1 MRRSNSCSTPITVRN
16 PDVAQLAPGF
26 NLVNISKAWQY
37 STGNGVPVAV
47 IDTGVSPNPR
57 LPVVPGG
64 DYIMG
69 EDGLSDCDAHGTVVS
84 SIIAA
89 APLGILP
96 MPRAMPATA
105 AFPPPAGPPPV
116 TAAPAPPVE
125 VPPPMPPPPPVTIT
139 QTVAPPPPPP
149 EDAGAMAPSNGPPD
163 PQTEDEPAVPP
174 PPPGA
179 PDGVVGVAPH
189 ATIISIRQS
198 SRAFEPVN
206 PSSAGP
212 NSDEKVKAGTLDSVA
227 RAVVHAANMGAKVIN
242 ISVTACLPAAAPG
255 DQRVLGAALWYAA
268 TVKDAVIVAAAGNDG
283 EAGCGNNPM
292 YDPLDPSDPRDWHQV
307 TVVSSPSWFSDYV
320 LSVGAVD
327 AYGAALDKS
336 MSGPWVGVA
345 APGTHIMGLSPQGG
359 GPVNAY
365 PPSRPG
371 EKNMPFW
378 GTSFSA
384 AYVSGVAALVRAKF
398 PELTAYQVINRI
410 VQSAHNPPAGV
421 DNKLGYGLVD
431 PVAAL
436 TFNIPSGDR
445 MAPGAQSRVITPAAP
460 PPSARSPGAQYRY
473 RVRRRSG
480 HRCAGNGNR
489 GSATEGALTSKL
501 TGFSPRS
508 ARRVAG
514 VWTVFVLASA
524 GWALG
529 GQLGAVMAVVVG
541 VALVFV
547 QWWGQPAWS
556 WAVLGLRGR
565 RPVKWND
572 PITLANNRSG
582 GGVRVQDGVAVVAV
596 QLLGRAHRAT
606 TVTGSVTVE
615 SDNVIDVVE
624 LAPLL
629 RHPLDLE
636 LDSISVVTFGSRTGT
651 VGDYPRVYDAE
662 IGTPPYAG
670 RRETWLIMRLPVIG
684 NTQALRWRT
693 SVGAAA
699 ISVAQ
704 RVASSLR
711 CQGLRA
717 KLATATDLAEL
728 DRRLGSDAV
737 AGSAQRWKAIRGEAG
752 WMTTYA
758 YPAEAISSR
767 VLSQAWT
774 LRADEVIQNVTVYP
788 DATCTAT
795 ITVRTPTPA
804 PTPPSVIL
812 RRLNGEQAAAAAA
825 NMCGPRPHLRG
836 QRRCPLPAQL
846 VTEIGPSGV
855 LIGKLSNGDR
865 LMIPVTDAGELSRV
879 FVAADDTIAK
889 RIVIRVV
896 GAGERVCVH
905 TRDQE
910 RWASVRMPQ
919 LSIVGTP
926 RPAPRT
932 TVGVVEYVR
941 RRKNGDDGK
950 SEGSGV
956 DVAISPTPRPASVI
970 TIARPGT
977 SLSESDRHG
986 FEVTIEQ
993 IDRATVKV
1001 GAAGQNWLVEM
1012 EMFRAEN
1019 RYVSLEPVTMSIGR

>member
-47 IDTGVSPNPR
+47 IDTGVSLNPR

-105 AFPPPAGPPPV
+105 AFPPPAGPP
-116 TAAPAPPVE
+116 
-125 VPPPMPPPPPVTIT
+125 
-139 QTVAPPPPPP
+139 
-149 EDAGAMAPSNGPPD
+149 
-163 PQTEDEPAVPP
+163 
-174 PPPGA
+174 
-179 PDGVVGVAPH
+179 
-189 ATIISIRQS
+189 
-198 SRAFEPVN
+198 
-206 PSSAGP
+206 
-212 NSDEKVKAGTLDSVA
+212 
-227 RAVVHAANMGAKVIN
+227 
-242 ISVTACLPAAAPG
+242 
-255 DQRVLGAALWYAA
+255 
-268 TVKDAVIVAAAGNDG
+268 
-283 EAGCGNNPM
+283 
-292 YDPLDPSDPRDWHQV
+292 
-307 TVVSSPSWFSDYV
+307 
-320 LSVGAVD
+320 
-327 AYGAALDKS
+327 
-336 MSGPWVGVA
+336 
-345 APGTHIMGLSPQGG
+345 
-359 GPVNAY
+359 
-365 PPSRPG
+365 
-371 EKNMPFW
+371 
-378 GTSFSA
+378 
-384 AYVSGVAALVRAKF
+384 
-398 PELTAYQVINRI
+398 
-410 VQSAHNPPAGV
+410 
-421 DNKLGYGLVD
+421 
-431 PVAAL
+431 
-436 TFNIPSGDR
+436 
-445 MAPGAQSRVITPAAP
+445 
-460 PPSARSPGAQYRY
+460 
-473 RVRRRSG
+473 
-480 HRCAGNGNR
+480 
-489 GSATEGALTSKL
+489 
-501 TGFSPRS
+501 
-508 ARRVAG
+508 
-514 VWTVFVLASA
+514 
-524 GWALG
+524 
-529 GQLGAVMAVVVG
+529 
-541 VALVFV
+541 
-547 QWWGQPAWS
+547 
-556 WAVLGLRGR
+556 
-565 RPVKWND
+565 
-572 PITLANNRSG
+572 
-582 GGVRVQDGVAVVAV
+582 
-596 QLLGRAHRAT
+596 
-606 TVTGSVTVE
+606 
-615 SDNVIDVVE
+615 
-624 LAPLL
+624 
-629 RHPLDLE
+629 
-636 LDSISVVTFGSRTGT
+636 
-651 VGDYPRVYDAE
+651 
-662 IGTPPYAG
+662 
-670 RRETWLIMRLPVIG
+670 
-684 NTQALRWRT
+684 
-693 SVGAAA
+693 
-699 ISVAQ
+699 
-704 RVASSLR
+704 
-711 CQGLRA
+711 
-717 KLATATDLAEL
+717 
-728 DRRLGSDAV
+728 
-737 AGSAQRWKAIRGEAG
+737 
-752 WMTTYA
+752 
-758 YPAEAISSR
+758 
-767 VLSQAWT
+767 
-774 LRADEVIQNVTVYP
+774 
-788 DATCTAT
+788 
-795 ITVRTPTPA
+795 
-804 PTPPSVIL
+804 
-812 RRLNGEQAAAAAA
+812 QAAAAAA